1 MEVVGGDSGAEG
13 VVRGLGGAV
22 RARGRI
28 ADRALGLDLGARLG
42 FGVLA
47 GQDWTI

>member
-1 MEVVGGDSGAEG
+1 MEVVGGVSGAEG

-28 ADRALGLDLGARLG
+28 
-42 FGVLA
+42 GVLA
-47 GQDWTI
+47 GQDWPIQWAIRWRKRRR